1 MGASLLGEVLRY
13 RALRVAGCAHPA
25 ADSPA
30 RSGHLHTPE
39 HPTKTNS
46 PPPTPN
52 PPPPSTTML
61 TIQAITA
68 HAILALACLA
78 LACLAPAASAQD
90 TSGLPACAQN
100 CLAASLRSSARSCA
114 PVRTP
119 LSLSLSLSS
128 HIHTHSPESRR
139 LQTDFACLC
148 RNSEFVAAS
157 DSCYSTSCSAGEL
170 AAAQEWGVKS
180 CAAAGIQITLNGANN
195 TSTGTNTVPLN
206 NTSTPARPNAAPALS
221 AEAGKLLAMGTA
233 CLSSFLI
240 VA

>member
-1 MGASLLGEVLRY
+1 
-13 RALRVAGCAHPA
+13 
-25 ADSPA
+25 
-30 RSGHLHTPE
+30 
-39 HPTKTNS
+39 
-46 PPPTPN
+46 
-52 PPPPSTTML
+52 ML

-114 PVRTP
+114 P
-119 LSLSLSLSS
+119 
-128 HIHTHSPESRR
+128 
-139 LQTDFACLC
+139 TDFACLC